1 MLIYPY
7 DPCEFSVEFVE
18 RMRKHPDII
27 QKPSPRQVQTIPQLL
42 LARYLRKGQKLSL
55 KDYIEI
61 SIATSFPNNQDLAKK
76 IAFQILFPHH
86 TIRNI
91 DSLFEENQNNPRDYY
106 DELITFKE
114 EYELQRIQQLCN
126 EIGICENINYN
137 KICEIEEFTEQIIER
152 RFEEPFKSSLVLLND
167 ITELYQEEIASKEE
181 LIDLT
186 KRKLIQ
192 KINRL
197 EPIELIAADKL
208 KFNDIIENSSRK
220 RWEII
225 TIKALNKKKIEND
238 LQQLEKRANLES
250 SILTS
255 KYLSQAKVLDAFTLQ
270 KLKKIISEKILL
282 IDDVFHAAIEL
293 NQIPDFDLKQVLLK
307 SFFKFSL
314 SHNLKMAKSLD
325 DAFGTNLRSSIFEL
339 LNEELNTSETLREHI
354 FEDEESLEA
363 VSIYAE
369 ASKSWLSVFEK
380 ILSWNIERANNA
392 FKAFEEFKILSHN
405 IIQLK
410 NLCENVHCSLKIT
423 QHIPDVVNLT
433 IKSCIVP
440 TELKDVVEFL
450 NKINLY
456 PDKNLVYSVGK
467 DVGMSEDEVAELIEP
482 FYDVLKRYFQKPVAD
497 LKKIQELID
506 KIKKDLNFE
515 KILELMKFA
524 LGSNNREALAAL
536 GHFNL
541 DKSLEAAKTIEGKRG
556 MERLISTLTAGDGE
570 SLITQWFLHREK
582 IPEFLKEKIKDIAKN
597 ILIELGINYSRSYL
611 GSHASGIIQTNL
623 VRPYQ
628 IGDPFEDVD
637 LESTIFNLLEKGK
650 NIKHV
655 TYDDFF
661 VFISSSGLRSVCIEM
676 DISESMTGEKLA
688 YMAICVTMLVY
699 GMKKDDLGIALFE
712 KDTHILKEVN
722 QKTDLEELAD
732 RLLGMKTRGTT
743 FVQKALHWARDQLKK
758 AYKSK
763 HKINIMFTDA
773 DIFDIPEAAEILRAF
788 KSLNVDFILVCPEKQ
803 YNIKESEKIVK
814 LAGGQLL
821 KVKNWEKFPELISN
835 IINNRF

>member
-1 MLIYPY
+1 MIYPY

-27 QKPSPRQVQTIPQLL
+27 QKPSSRQVQTIPQLL
-42 LARYLRKGQKLSL
+42 LARYLRKGVKLSL

-91 DSLFEENQNNPRDYY
+91 DALFEENLDNDRDYC
-106 DELITFKE
+106 DELIIFKE
-114 EYELQRIQQLCN
+114 QYELQRIQQLCN
-126 EIGICENINYN
+126 EIETCNNINYN
-137 KICEIEEFTEQIIER
+137 KICEIEEFTEQIIQK
-152 RFEEPFKSSLVLLND
+152 RFEEPFKSSLVFFDDISELYKEEITTQEKLLN
-167 ITELYQEEIASKEE
+167 
-181 LIDLT
+181 LT
-186 KRKLIQ
+186 KRKLIE
-192 KINRL
+192 KINTL
-197 EPIELIAADKL
+197 EPKEVVAAHQL
-208 KFNDIIENSSRK
+208 KFNDLIEKTSRK

-225 TIKALNKKKIEND
+225 TSKALDQNTIEKD
-238 LQQLEKRANLES
+238 LYRLEKKSNLES
-250 SILTS
+250 AILTT
-255 KYLSQAKVLDAFTLQ
+255 KYLKHAKVLNASALQ
-270 KLKKIISEKILL
+270 KLKKIIAEKIVL
-282 IDDVFHAAIEL
+282 IDDIFHAAIEL
-293 NQIPDFDLKQVLLK
+293 NEIPDFQLKPVLLNA
-307 SFFKFSL
+307 FYKFPL
-314 SHNLKMAKSLD
+314 SHNLKLAKSLD
-325 DAFGTNLRSSIFEL
+325 QAFGTNLRASIFKL
-339 LNEELNTSETLREHI
+339 LNEELTSSESLRERV
-354 FEDEESLEA
+354 FKDEELLEA
-363 VSIYAE
+363 ISNYAE
-369 ASKSWLSVFEK
+369 ASKSWLAVFEK

-392 FKAFEEFKILSHN
+392 FRAFEEFKMLSHKM
-405 IIQLK
+405 IQLK
-410 NLCENVHCSLKIT
+410 NSCENIHCSQKIT
-423 QHIPDVVNLT
+423 QFIPDVVNLT
-433 IKSCIVP
+433 VKACIVP

-450 NKINLY
+450 NKINLS
-456 PDKNLVYSVGK
+456 PDKNIVYRVGK
-467 DVGMSEDEVAELIEP
+467 DIGMNEEEVAELIEP
-482 FYDVLKRYFQKPVAD
+482 FYEVLKRYFQKPSAD
-497 LKKIQELID
+497 LKKIQELIE
-506 KIKKDLNFE
+506 KIKNELNFE
-515 KILELMKFA
+515 KILELMRLA
-524 LGSNNREALAAL
+524 LGSDNREALAAL
-536 GHFNL
+536 GHLNL
-541 DKSLEAAKTIEGKRG
+541 DKSLEAAKMIEGKQG
-556 MERLISTLTAGDGE
+556 MEKLISTLTAGDGE

-623 VRPYQ
+623 IRPYE

-699 GMKKDDLGIALFE
+699 GMKKDNLGIALFE
-712 KDTHILKEVN
+712 KDTHILKEIN

-732 RLLGMKTRGTT
+732 NLLGMKTRGTT
-743 FVQKALHWARDQLKK
+743 FVQKALHWARDQLKR

-773 DIFDIPEAAEILRAF
+773 DIYDIPDAAETLRAF
-788 KSLNVDFILVCPEKQ
+788 KSLGVDFILVCPENQ
-803 YNIKESEKIVK
+803 YNIKESEKIIK

-821 KVKNWEKFPELISN
+821 KVKKWEKFPELISS